1 MSNYDI
7 LGLKKG
13 ATNKEIKVKF
23 RALCKIHHPDMGGDS
38 AKFIVIQAAYE
49 ALLKGDSGEKPQYR
63 QGQQYN
69 PYQHDPYAQQR
80 AQQQQQRVKKG
91 GEYRFDSIKKNKD
104 NYSFK
109 FYLWNITT
117 VEVTGKDGNWIGEYD
132 VRDVDGLTTL
142 GLSLEHIKKANY
154 VVRFTLRDGKGNS
167 ATKSYKIKKPT
178 LWDKIKDMF
187 N

>member
-7 LGLKKG
+7 LGLKRG
-13 ATNKEIKVKF
+13 ATDKEIKVKF

-38 AKFIVIQAAYE
+38 AKFIIIQAAYE
-49 ALLKGDSGEKPQYR
+49 ALLKGDGGEKPQYS

-69 PYQHDPYAQQR
+69 PQTKQR
-80 AQQQQQRVKKG
+80 TQVKKQ

-117 VEVTGKDGNWIGEYD
+117 VQVTGKDSNWIGEYD
-132 VRDVDGLTTL
+132 VRDVNGLTTL

-154 VVRFTLRDGKGNS
+154 IVRFTLIDERGNS
-167 ATKSYKIKKPT
+167 VTKSYKIKKPT
-178 LWDKIKDMF
+178 LCSKIKNLF
-187 N
+187 GL